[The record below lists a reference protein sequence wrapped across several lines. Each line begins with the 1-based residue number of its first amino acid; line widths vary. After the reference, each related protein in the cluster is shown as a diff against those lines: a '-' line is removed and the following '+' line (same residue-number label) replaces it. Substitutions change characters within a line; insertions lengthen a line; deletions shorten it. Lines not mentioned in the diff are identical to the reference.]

1 MSKWP
6 MVRLGD
12 VCEVNPRT
20 NVENLD
26 IEVSFVPMSCIS
38 ENGTLELL
46 ETRSFTE
53 VKNGFTTFQDRD
65 VIFAKITP
73 CMENG
78 KGAIVDRLCNGV
90 GAGSTEF
97 HVIRPDQSKVLSEW
111 IFLFTKWDHFREE
124 AKLNMTGSAGQKRV
138 PKKFLLEHL
147 LPLPPLETQKKIADV
162 LDKAKSLIDLRKKQ
176 IEKMDLLIK
185 SKFIEMFGDP
195 VTNPKGWPTKELKDI
210 TSKIGSGATPRGG
223 KESYIKYGI
232 CLIRSM
238 NVHNGK
244 FKYEELAHIDES
256 QAKQLENVT
265 VFENDLLINI
275 TGASVARSCVVPKTT
290 LPARVNQHVSIIR
303 CNPKVISYQYM
314 NKLLINESY
323 QKKLLSIGGAGG
335 ATREA
340 ITKRQLELL
349 EIPLP
354 PLDLQNQFACFV
366 ELVEKQ
372 KKLFEQALDKMEIN
386 YKSLMQEYFG

>member
-6 MVRLGD
+6 IVRLGD
-12 VCEVNPRT
+12 AATFINGIPFTPSDWDTKGLPIIRIQNLTESSGETNYYPGRFPVRYEVNDGDILISWSASLGVYIW
-20 NVENLD
+20 NKGKAVLNQHIFKVVFDKLD
-26 IEVSFVPMSCIS
+26 FDKRYFKYAVSSKIEEMMKY
-38 ENGTLELL
+38 TH
-46 ETRSFTE
+46 
-53 VKNGFTTFQDRD
+53 
-65 VIFAKITP
+65 
-73 CMENG
+73 
-78 KGAIVDRLCNGV
+78 
-90 GAGSTEF
+90 GSTMK
-97 HVIRPDQSKVLSEW
+97 HI
-111 IFLFTKWDHFREE
+111 TKKYFDSIQI
-124 AKLNMTGSAGQKRV
+124 TY
-138 PKKFLLEHL
+138 
-147 LPLPPLETQKKIADV
+147 PPLETQKKIADV

-176 IEKMDLLIK
+176 IEQMDLLIK

-265 VFENDLLINI
+265 VFENDVLINI

>member
-6 MVRLGD
+6 TVRLGD
-12 VCEVNPRT
+12 VFDLQMGKTPSRS
-20 NVENLD
+20 D
-26 IEVSFVPMSCIS
+26 SRYWRDGIFPWVSIS
-38 ENGTLELL
+38 DMNSEKYIHDTKEKI
-46 ETRSFTE
+46 S
-53 VKNGFTTFQDRD
+53 
-65 VIFAKITP
+65 IFAKQETGIKLIPKDTVIMSFKLSIGKTAITGVP
-73 CMENG
+73 LYTNEAIMAFLDKGFYKIDKHYLYWALTTKIWSENTNKAV
-78 KGAIVDRLCNGV
+78 KGATLNKSSLSNETIV
-90 GAGSTEF
+90 
-97 HVIRPDQSKVLSEW
+97 
-111 IFLFTKWDHFREE
+111 
-124 AKLNMTGSAGQKRV
+124 
-138 PKKFLLEHL
+138 
-147 LPLPPLETQKKIADV
+147 LPSIETQKKIADV

-265 VFENDLLINI
+265 VFENDVLINI